1 MLYDHARELASRG
14 RVTPTQGEDY
24 ATHFHAVDPD
34 SRFAVRTG
42 TVFRR
47 DLAQH
52 LVSMKVAAK
61 VILLCVF
68 SYTALLPG
76 CGGGGSSTSQ
86 PPPPPPPQITSVNV
100 SPTNTSL
107 VPGESQPFTAQVQ
120 GTGTFSSAVT
130 WSVNGVVGG
139 NSTIGM
145 ITTSGQYSAPAT
157 VPNPANVTIAA
168 TSTQNATKFGN
179 STATILVPIVFNSI
193 TPGSASAGDFVTV
206 DATFNS
212 NFIETPEVV
221 FSATNGTISSQ
232 LLMTNGLKVQ
242 VPFGATSGPVYISVP
257 PQPGG
262 SITFAETSNSVQFAR
277 LPNLRVHA
285 PNKDL
290 SSGETLQFDW
300 RVLGASTPS
309 VVTWK
314 ADSGTVNSHGVFQA
328 PTVASESYSHVTGCL
343 TNTTS
348 CNTVLLRTLPFRI
361 APSNPIVSAGGTLQ
375 LSAVQGGSL
384 LSPQWSIVAGGGS
397 ITSGGLFTA
406 PTSATESGPV
416 IVAATVGST
425 TEQAF
430 IAVSGAYPGQL
441 NRIYNYADFTKY
453 TPPEST
459 YVGSV
464 AVSGNHAYTL
474 TFGDPFLRYS
484 LYQAL
489 DIYDIS
495 DPDQPAWIDAVES
508 PSGGSLFTYG
518 NALFSLGSDDLV
530 VYSLQ
535 SQVPTV
541 MQILPIPTPSQ
552 WTQNGPLLY
561 VIPSIPGQ
569 TPPTQPIDV
578 YDLSTGT
585 AVHRHYELPGG
596 STGGLGGIS
605 GNGNIVYLSR
615 EETPDNIPQF
625 NIATYDISQSPPALL
640 STVVSSTATALNL
653 QVVGSLLFADS
664 QVYDISNVTPVL
676 LATVPLPLL
685 KVWDVQGNY
694 VLASGGTWADG
705 TPNFVVVDISLPSNP
720 VVHANVTD
728 FLSWDIFSTFNATWA
743 TNGRFYVN
751 DGTGGLAVFDVSPG
765 GGPKLLTS
773 AIVFPYIYDQV
784 LQRQTLYEAAVYG
797 SGEGGLA
804 CFDVSGNT
812 PNLLGTLTYPN
823 DSSFAVQAS
832 GSTVYVGMADSLK
845 VMDASNP
852 QVPSEIASVPIPI
865 NALALSGNT
874 LYAGTGDGRLVVF
887 DVSTPASPEQIGS
900 TTMPIP
906 ITIRLSGTL
915 LLVAAE
921 RNGFLVFDV
930 SNPRAPIML
939 SQFTPNGSVPIWD
952 VAPIGNSAVML
963 AADSS
968 GIITVDISNP
978 TQPKQLFE
986 APLPYVNAFPPN
998 NFAGAQTKIV
1008 NAFSL
1013 ATQNGLTYVGT
1024 ENSTVFAYDGSVP
1037 AAPRLTAMNV
1047 VATGSVYT
1055 SYAQGFVTAI
1065 SPGTNTLYL
1074 AVQGGVVEMDNSIP
1088 QNSIELDYQPAALEL
1103 PTPMSDDAARDRF
1116 GRNPKEIW
1124 MGKKATARTGRLGAF
1139 EVNRH

>member
-1 MLYDHARELASRG
+1 MK
-14 RVTPTQGEDY
+14 
-24 ATHFHAVDPD
+24 AT
-34 SRFAVRTG
+34 
-42 TVFRR
+42 
-47 DLAQH
+47 
-52 LVSMKVAAK
+52 AK

-68 SYTALLPG
+68 SCTALLPG
-76 CGGGGSSTSQ
+76 CGGGSSTSQ
-86 PPPPPPPQITSVNV
+86 PPPPPPPQITSVSV

-107 VPGESQPFTAQVQ
+107 VPSESQPFTAQVQ

-139 NSTIGM
+139 NSTYGT
-145 ITTSGQYSAPAT
+145 ITTSGQYTAPAT
-157 VPNPANVTIAA
+157 IPNPANLTIAA
-168 TSTQNATKFGN
+168 TSTQDATKFGN

-193 TPGSASAGDFVTV
+193 TPSSASAGDIVTV
-206 DATFNS
+206 DATFNF
-212 NFIETPEVV
+212 NIIETPQLV
-221 FSATNGTISSQ
+221 FSATNGTISSSLQ
-232 LLMTNGLKVQ
+232 MTNGLTVQ

-262 SITFAETSNSVQFAR
+262 AITIAETSNSVQFTR
-277 LPNLRVHA
+277 LPNLRVRA

-290 SSGETLQFDW
+290 SSGETLQLDW
-300 RVLGASTPS
+300 RLLGASTPS

-314 ADSGTVNSHGVFQA
+314 ADSGTVNSQGVFQA

-348 CNTVLLRTLPFRI
+348 CNAVLLRILPFRI
-361 APSNPIVSAGGTLQ
+361 APSNPIVSVGGTLQ

-406 PTSATESGPV
+406 PTSAAESGPV

-425 TEQAF
+425 TEQAS
-430 IAVSGAYPGQL
+430 IAVSGAYAGQL
-441 NRIYNYADFTKY
+441 NRIYDYADFTKY

-464 AVSGNHAYTL
+464 AVSGNHAYAL
-474 TFGDPFLRYS
+474 TFGDPFSLIS
-484 LYQAL
+484 LYQDL
-489 DIYDIS
+489 DIYDITN
-495 DPDQPAWIDAVES
+495 PDQPVWIDAVES
-508 PSGGSLFTYG
+508 ASAGNLFTYG
-518 NALFSLGSDDLV
+518 NTLFSLGSNYLV

-541 MQILPIPTPSQ
+541 TQILPITSPFQ
-552 WTQNGPLLY
+552 WTRNGPLLY
-561 VIPSIPGQ
+561 VIPSLSGE
-569 TPPTQPIDV
+569 TPATQPIDV
-578 YDLSTGT
+578 YDMSTGT
-585 AVHRHYELPGG
+585 AVHSHYELPGIPGG
-596 STGGLGGIS
+596 STGGSGGIS
-605 GNGNIVYLSR
+605 GDGNIVYISY
-615 EETPDNIPQF
+615 EEIPNNIPQY
-625 NIATYDISQSPPALL
+625 NIATYDISQSSPALL
-640 STVVSSTATALNL
+640 STVVSTTATALNL

-676 LATVPLPLL
+676 LETLPLPLL
-685 KVWDVQGNY
+685 KVWGVQGNY
-694 VLASGGTWADG
+694 VLASGGTEVDG
-705 TPNFVVVDISLPSNP
+705 TPNFVAVDISSPSSP

-728 FLSWDIFSTFNATWA
+728 FLSWDIFSPFNATWA

-751 DGTGGLAVFDVSPG
+751 DGTGGLAVYDVSPG

-784 LQRQTLYEAAVYG
+784 LQGQTLYEAAVYG

-852 QVPSEIASVPIPI
+852 QAPSEIASVSIPI

-887 DVSTPASPEQIGS
+887 DVSTPASPKQIGS

-921 RNGFLVFDV
+921 QNGFLVFDV

-939 SQFTPNGSVPIWD
+939 SQFVSSGSVPVWD
-952 VAPIGNSAVML
+952 VAPIGNSSVML

-978 TQPKQLFE
+978 TQPKQLYE

-998 NFAGAQTKIV
+998 GLAPTEIV
-1008 NAFSL
+1008 TAFSL

-1024 ENSTVFAYDGSVP
+1024 TNSTVFAYDASVP
-1037 AAPRLTAMNV
+1037 VAPRLTAMNV
-1047 VATGSVYT
+1047 AATGSVYT
-1055 SYAQGFVTAI
+1055 GYAQGYVTAI

-1088 QNSIELDYQPAALEL
+1088 ENSIELDYEPAALEL
-1103 PTPMSDDAARDRF
+1103 PGPMSDAAPRNRL

-1124 MGKKATARTGRLGAF
+1124 MGKKSTARIGRFGAV
-1139 EVNRH
+1139 EVDRH